1 MFSKTDSS
9 IEIVKKK
16 VTYVYPH
23 MKQSGSDVMIILIVN
38 TLDVVES

>member
-9 IEIVKKK
+9 IEIVKK